1 MEKSSKSSSYW
12 EDEYAQ
18 EQQHNSVRE
27 EQQQQSEEQQVHAN
41 AEEQQ
46 QYVGAEEQHQYVG
59 AEGHMEEPEPWK
71 FSNMYYQPRRT
82 SKLTVSR
89 GKSSVVEEE
98 VNSGSDLFYPSRAGD
113 SPSTSRV
120 TFALDRNYQSHIEY
134 RWGVEGLRKY
144 LVSVQVHCFIGS
156 PLCKLSNY
164 HSHIVLQLPPLKEL
178 QKLMRI
184 QSLRCHAL
192 YNHSATRLSVIP
204 IHASRSQAL
213 RFSSISLLHAFTTS

>member
-27 EQQQQSEEQQVHAN
+27 EQQQHSEEQQVHAN

-98 VNSGSDLFYPSRAGD
+98 VNSGSDLSDSDYAIPPSESNSSASD
-113 SPSTSRV
+113 DEV
-120 TFALDRNYQSHIEY
+120 LEM
-134 RWGVEGLRKY
+134 RKY
-144 LVSVQVHCFIGS
+144 A
-156 PLCKLSNY
+156 KE
-164 HSHIVLQLPPLKEL
+164 LKE
-178 QKLMRI
+178 KVRKNM
-184 QSLRCHAL
+184 LREDEGKTCNVSDDFIVPENSWL
-192 YNHSATRLSVIP
+192 DDSDGEGTPYFESDDDMSYDEGSA
-204 IHASRSQAL
+204 
-213 RFSSISLLHAFTTS
+213 